1 MFDSKFNT
9 ETTIYKNFD
18 YKSDDGSNDKN
29 QCATEVND
37 HDELFLNSEYYDTD
51 FINKKFNTSN
61 PQKKLLFMHFN
72 MRSLSK
78 TLTSF
83 MSFSLI

>member
-18 YKSDDGSNDKN
+18 HKSDDVSNDKN

-37 HDELFLNSEYYDTD
+37 YDELFLNSEYYDTES
-51 FINKKFNTSN
+51 INKKFNTSN
-61 PQKKLLFMHFN
+61 PQKKLFIYAF
-72 MRSLSK
+72 
-78 TLTSF
+78 
-83 MSFSLI
+83 